1 MSNSKAITVTNGFKV
16 DSDLL
21 SESEWEELE
30 RQLNTREVTTDNLA
44 EKLGLSKQEL
54 DYQLT
59 HTETLVIDC

>member
-54 DYQLT
+54 ECQLT
-59 HTETLVIDC
+59 HTETLIIDC